1 MEVCNL
7 REVDPRIPPP
17 SACDIR
23 RAVNS
28 IWKKNP
34 NEMGRASGLGPRSGA
49 GACADGPSA
58 PAAPHAAA
66 SPHPLFPGVAE
77 LPSPT
82 PSRSRERVVWV
93 PAEIGEGAP
102 REVTGPVGSP
112 HRRRQ
117 PHGAPSEPASP
128 CAGPCLLLHGTGQ
141 GHSPRGGGRGPLS
154 PERGGPRRGAVARG
168 LSRPLL
174 QGNLPPDYHISLI
187 DIGLVLEYLM
197 GGAYRCRY
205 TRKGFR
211 ALYNNLFG
219 PKRVGAPRPVPR
231 PVPPASPPRPTPR
244 PRRPSPPVTLPPS
257 PRPAPHPPPLQA

>member
-1 MEVCNL
+1 MCNL
-7 REVDPRIPPP
+7 CEVDPRIPPP

-28 IWKKNP
+28 IWKKTP
-34 NEMGRASGLGPRSGA
+34 NEMGPASGLGPRSRV

-102 REVTGPVGSP
+102 REVTGSVGSP

-117 PHGAPSEPASP
+117 PHGAPSEPTSP
-128 CAGPCLLLHGTGQ
+128 CAGPCILLHGTGQ

-154 PERGGPRRGAVARG
+154 PGAGRSAQGGRCTGPE
-168 LSRPLL
+168 
-174 QGNLPPDYHISLI
+174 PPPS
-187 DIGLVLEYLM
+187 
-197 GGAYRCRY
+197 CRA
-205 TRKGFR
+205 TC
-211 ALYNNLFG
+211 
-219 PKRVGAPRPVPR
+219 
-231 PVPPASPPRPTPR
+231 RPTTT
-244 PRRPSPPVTLPPS
+244 SASSTS
-257 PRPAPHPPPLQA
+257 GWCWST